1 MTAEDLKEL
10 GVTSFGHRRKL
21 LAAIAALGAEPPTRD
36 AAQSATSATSA
47 PTSPPPIDAERRQLT
62 VMFCDLVGS
71 TALSTRFDPEDLREL
86 IGDYHRA
93 VADTVGRFDGFVAK
107 YMGDGVLI
115 YFGYPQAHEDD
126 AERAVRAGLAV
137 IEAVG
142 RLPARQDLRVRLGIA
157 TGLAVVGDLL
167 GEGAAQERG
176 VVGETPNLAARLQAL
191 AAPNTLVIG
200 EATRRQVGGLF
211 ELADLG
217 PQALAGFAEPQS
229 AWRVVGESGML
240 SRFEALR
247 SGETPLVGREE
258 EVELLLRRW
267 EQAKSGEGRVVLIS
281 GEPGIGKSRL
291 TAALSEQIGTEP
303 HTRLRYFCSPH
314 HQNSALYPVI
324 VQLERAAGFER
335 DDGPEAKLDKLE
347 TLLGPAAEIGDVSL
361 LVELLSVP
369 GGDRFAPLEL
379 SPQRKKERTFAALL
393 RQLEGLARTQ
403 PVLMIFEDLH
413 WIDPTSREFLD
424 LVLARI
430 DRLPVL
436 LAATFR
442 PEFQPPWVGQAH
454 ATVIALNRLGR
465 GDGAVMVER
474 LAGNAALLPPDV
486 IAEIVE
492 RTDGVPL
499 FVEEMTKAVLE
510 AGAERGGEIAAS
522 VPSAGLG
529 VPATLQ
535 ASLMARLDR
544 LGPAAKGVAQIGAA
558 IGREF
563 SYELAAS
570 VGELADER
578 LQDALHASSMPAW
591 SFSAERRRRPRT
603 CSSTP
608 WSRIRPT
615 TPCCGRRDGS
625 CIAPQRDD
633 CWRVPSASRSRC
645 RSQPRRGAG
654 PAMPS
659 ARSRH
664 GGRLAMSPGHAML
677 FGGARRLST
686 CVRYAR
692 HDTAITGRD
701 IGTGACR
708 LPRPDDRRDQRIARP
723 MQSEQMQGQK
733 ISPQGPA
740 ISAMSP
746 ADRMLHRRRRSWL
759 PIIRPR
765 RL

>member
-1 MTAEDLKEL
+1 
-10 GVTSFGHRRKL
+10 
-21 LAAIAALGAEPPTRD
+21 
-36 AAQSATSATSA
+36 
-47 PTSPPPIDAERRQLT
+47 
-62 VMFCDLVGS
+62 
-71 TALSTRFDPEDLREL
+71 
-86 IGDYHRA
+86 
-93 VADTVGRFDGFVAK
+93 
-107 YMGDGVLI
+107 
-115 YFGYPQAHEDD
+115 
-126 AERAVRAGLAV
+126 
-137 IEAVG
+137 
-142 RLPARQDLRVRLGIA
+142 
-157 TGLAVVGDLL
+157 
-167 GEGAAQERG
+167 
-176 VVGETPNLAARLQAL
+176 
-191 AAPNTLVIG
+191 
-200 EATRRQVGGLF
+200 
-211 ELADLG
+211 
-217 PQALAGFAEPQS
+217 
-229 AWRVVGESGML
+229 ML

-247 SGETPLVGREE
+247 SGETPLVGRDE

-267 EQAKSGEGRVVLIS
+267 QQAKSGEGRVVLIS

-291 TAALSEQIGTEP
+291 TAALSEHIGTEP

-314 HQNSALYPVI
+314 HQDSALYPVI
-324 VQLERAAGFER
+324 VQLERAAGFAR

-436 LAATFR
+436 LVATFR

-454 ATVIALNRLGR
+454 VTVIALNRLGR
-465 GDGAVMVER
+465 GDGAAMVER

-510 AGAERGGEIAAS
+510 AGAERGREIAAS

-570 VGELADER
+570 VGELAEER
-578 LQDALHASSMPAW
+578 LQDALQRLVDAGLVFQRGTPPEAAYLFKHALVQDTAYGTLL
-591 SFSAERRRRPRT
+591 R
-603 CSSTP
+603 
-608 WSRIRPT
+608 
-615 TPCCGRRDGS
+615 G
-625 CIAPQRDD
+625 
-633 CWRVPSASRSRC
+633 
-645 RSQPRRGAG
+645 PRRQLH
-654 PAMPS
+654 
-659 ARSRH
+659 ARIAEA
-664 GGRLAMSPGHAML
+664 LDSP
-677 FGGARRLST
+677 
-686 CVRYAR
+686 
-692 HDTAITGRD
+692 
-701 IGTGACR
+701 
-708 LPRPDDRRDQRIARP
+708 LPRADGQPARAVRAALCR
-723 MQSEQMQGQK
+723 GR
-733 ISPQGPA
+733 A
-740 ISAMSP
+740 
-746 ADRMLHRRRRSWL
+746 R
-759 PIIRPR
+759 
-765 RL
+765 